1 MEWDSQKLFSKEM
14 IVMNLMSNSV
24 LIGKIIMLLVLKYW
38 NLHALLGFPFFEST
52 ISLMVILF
60 LHYRFDRVH
69 Q

>member
-38 NLHALLGFPFFEST
+38 NLHAFIGFSFLRIDNF
-52 ISLMVILF
+52 INGNSLFALQF
-60 LHYRFDRVH
+60 
-69 Q
+69 